1 MKSRTNMWLI
11 GAYSMFGLAF
21 FSNENIYTNIQTVF
35 LVAVSTIAIHFV
47 AAKTAFRNG
56 FNVGAD
62 FTKRYIFNVLG
73 EDMQKLVDRKM
84 SEDLN
89 KIGE

>member
-1 MKSRTNMWLI
+1 MKNKTNMWLI

-21 FSNENIYTNIQTVF
+21 FSNENIYTNMQTVF
-35 LVAVSTIAIHFV
+35 LVVLATVAIHFV

-56 FNVGAD
+56 FNIGAD
-62 FTKRYIFNVLG
+62 FTKKYIFNILG